1 VKFSEQEPRC
11 YTRALLGKIVLVLR
25 LAVTLTFAAC
35 TLGAGSPPQVE
46 KPESA
51 GMSSERLARIG
62 TWLDGVVERGEAAG
76 FVTIVARRGKVVH
89 HEARG
94 TRGLS
99 VKEPMPIDGIFDMA
113 SMTKAIT
120 VTAALILLEEGRFT
134 LEDPLGDYLPGF
146 KDARVQVGAK
156 AFVPAESEI
165 TIRQLFTHTSGIA
178 DPRGRGEVYEFPTLK
193 EYIQDA
199 AKLPLQAQPGSTWLY
214 GDSHDVL
221 GYLVETVSGEPFG
234 EFVRTRI
241 LDPLQ
246 MDDTHFWPPGS
257 KDGRRAVLG
266 VRGKD
271 DLDSTSRRPLK
282 AAEAA
287 TFIGGQSGIYSTAAD
302 YWRFCQMLLNGGE
315 LDGVRL
321 LGPRT
326 VGWINEDHMQGA
338 GGFDRPGHVF
348 GLGFAVMTDPG
359 EAGWYYSPGSYY
371 WSGSQGTL
379 FWIDP
384 QEELTAV
391 LMVQTTPSSHLKLRE
406 KFAAIVYGAIV
417 D

>member
-1 VKFSEQEPRC
+1 
-11 YTRALLGKIVLVLR
+11 
-25 LAVTLTFAAC
+25 
-35 TLGAGSPPQVE
+35 
-46 KPESA
+46 
-51 GMSSERLARIG
+51 MSSERLTRIG

-76 FVTIVARRGKVVH
+76 FVTIVARQGKVVH

-99 VKEPMPIDGIFDMA
+99 VKDPMPIDGIFDMA

-120 VTAALILLEEGRFT
+120 VTAALMLLEEGQFA
-134 LEDPLGDYLPGF
+134 LEDPLSDYLPDFQGM
-146 KDARVQVGAK
+146 RVQVGPE

-178 DPRGRGEVYEFPTLK
+178 DPRGRSEVYEFPTLK
-193 EYIQDA
+193 EYIADA
-199 AKLPLQAQPGSTWLY
+199 AMLPLQAQPGTKWLY

-221 GYLVETVSGEPFG
+221 GYLVEVVSGQPLG
-234 EFVRTRI
+234 DYIQQKI
-241 LDPLQ
+241 LGPLG
-246 MDDTHFWPPGS
+246 MEDTHFWPPKS

-271 DLDSTSRRPLK
+271 DLGSTSRRPLK

-315 LDGVRL
+315 LNGVRL

-326 VGWINEDHMQGA
+326 VDWINEDHMQGA

-348 GLGFAVMTDPG
+348 GLGFAVLVDPG
-359 EAGWYYSPGSYY
+359 EAGWFYSPGSYY
-371 WSGSQGTL
+371 WGGSQGTL

-384 QEELTAV
+384 EEDLTAV
-391 LMVQTTPSSHLKLRE
+391 LMVQATPSSHLRLRE
-406 KFAAIVYGAIV
+406 KFAAIVYGAIL

>member
-1 VKFSEQEPRC
+1 M
-11 YTRALLGKIVLVLR
+11 LR
-25 LAVTLTFAAC
+25 LVVTLILAAC
-35 TLGAGSPPQVE
+35 TLGAGSPPRVE
-46 KPESA
+46 RPESA
-51 GMSSERLARIG
+51 GMSSERLTRIG

-99 VKEPMPIDGIFDMA
+99 VKDPMPIDGIFDMA

-120 VTAALILLEEGRFT
+120 VTAALMLLEEGKFT
-134 LEDPLGDYLPGF
+134 LEDPLSDYLPGF
-146 KDARVQVGAK
+146 QGARVQVGPE
-156 AFVPAESEI
+156 AFVPAKPEI

-178 DPRGRGEVYEFPTLK
+178 DPRGRSEVYEFPTLQ
-193 EYIQDA
+193 EYVADA
-199 AKLPLQAQPGSTWLY
+199 AMLPLQAQPGTKWLY

-221 GYLVETVSGEPFG
+221 GYLVEVVSGQPLG
-234 EFVRTRI
+234 DYIQQKI
-241 LDPLQ
+241 LDPLG
-246 MDDTHFWPPGS
+246 MEDTYFWPPRS

-282 AAEAA
+282 AAGAA

-315 LDGVRL
+315 LNGVRL

-348 GLGFAVMTDPG
+348 GLGFAVLVAPG
-359 EAGWYYSPGSYY
+359 EAGWFYSPGSYY
-371 WSGSQGTL
+371 WGGSQGTL

-384 QEELTAV
+384 EEDLTAV

-406 KFAAIVYGAIV
+406 KFAAIVYGAIL

>member
-1 VKFSEQEPRC
+1 M
-11 YTRALLGKIVLVLR
+11 TLR
-25 LAVTLTFAAC
+25 LTLSLLVVAGLAA
-35 TLGAGSPPQVE
+35 GPPPEVVE
-46 KPESA
+46 PETV

-76 FVTIVARRGKVVH
+76 FVTIVARRGKVIH

-99 VKEPMPIDGIFDMA
+99 VKDPMPIDGIFDMA

-120 VTAALILLEEGRFT
+120 VTAALMLLEEGRFT
-134 LEDPLGDYLPGF
+134 LEDSLSDYLPGF
-146 KDARVQVGAK
+146 KGARVQVGPEAS
-156 AFVPAESEI
+156 VPAESEI

-178 DPRGRGEVYEFPTLK
+178 DPQGRSEVYAFPTLK
-193 EYIQDA
+193 AYMEDA

-221 GYLVETVSGEPFG
+221 GYLVEVVSGRPLG
-234 EFVRTRI
+234 EFVQARI
-241 LDPLQ
+241 LDPLG
-246 MDDTHFWPPGS
+246 MDDTHFWPPKS

-315 LDGVRL
+315 LDGARL

-338 GGFDRPGHVF
+338 TGFDRPGHAF

-359 EAGWYYSPGSYY
+359 EAGWYYTPGSYY
-371 WSGSQGTL
+371 WGGSQGTL

-391 LMVQTTPSSHLKLRE
+391 LMVQTTPSSHLRLRE
-406 KFAAIVYGAIV
+406 KMAAIVYGAIV